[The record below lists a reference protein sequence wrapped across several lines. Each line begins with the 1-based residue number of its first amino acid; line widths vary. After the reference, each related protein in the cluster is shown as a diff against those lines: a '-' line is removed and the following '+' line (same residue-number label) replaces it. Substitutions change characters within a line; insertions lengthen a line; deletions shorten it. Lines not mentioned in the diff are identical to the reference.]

1 MKRRVFSITGGAGW
15 SIFFLLML
23 SSFFSPVYAQSPQTS
38 QPSDKPSDQAG
49 DSRIQLLKPEEGCLN
64 IAKKAM
70 IKCAIKTPFDS
81 TKLLV
86 LLDGTD
92 ISDILDITPE
102 GFEHKATG
110 VLASGD
116 HTLSITITTQDGQE
130 LKREFKFSTCHS
142 KTFDEI
148 YSSNEITTVA
158 EKKAV
163 RSGDTVTTPSWKVE
177 SNLASESKIKKG
189 EWEFLFKTNLRYF
202 GQDMAVTPPPDKGF
216 SLANYLFQAKYN
228 GSKINFLAE
237 TGDVTIDETPN
248 TVTGLARRGG
258 NLVFESKDLNLKLRT
273 FDVKSEQL
281 FGFVGGPGLGT
292 TPNDHI
298 MGASADLGIISDKL
312 RFRTIYVRGG
322 EQGDSLGTTTTTPIV
337 TPEETPSYG
346 NSSTTNQRKGDVLG
360 FLLTSDFFDKKF
372 VTEAELDFSRFDADT
387 TDEFRAKRDK
397 AYRLKASGTIKDY
410 TYEAL
415 YEYVGRD
422 YEVIGNPGLSKDKEG
437 YSLKGGGTFFKIHL
451 LNLSFSQYHDN
462 VKKDDLYPRTYT
474 TQGTLDY
481 TFSKFENLPIT
492 LSYQRSMVSTK
503 DEPIDILPT
512 KTDTDT
518 VTGQIHYKKGPWDL
532 GFQTSYSFQ
541 KDKTPADNDNTTV
554 TYTFTPTYTKDF
566 LTITPSFSY
575 NRSLAHNTGVHTD
588 TYTATLDLKGDL
600 FKKRVTYGLG
610 GTYTIVRASD
620 RSSKTDTLS
629 SNFSV
634 YYLLFKDLW
643 GFLDPSVGI
652 RGLYNRTNDR
662 VLRQITDEF
671 ALYFVLQTSMK
682 FLF

>member
-1 MKRRVFSITGGAGW
+1 MKRRVFSIPGGVGW

-92 ISDILDITPE
+92 ISGILDITPE

-110 VLASGD
+110 VLA
-116 HTLSITITTQDGQE
+116 
-130 LKREFKFSTCHS
+130 REFKFSTCHS

-158 EKKAV
+158 EKKIVKA
-163 RSGDTVTTPSWKVE
+163 GDTDTSPSWKVE

-189 EWEFLFKTNLRYF
+189 EWEFLYKTNLRYF

-462 VKKDDLYPRTYT
+462 VKKDDPYPR
-474 TQGTLDY
+474 
-481 TFSKFENLPIT
+481 S
-492 LSYQRSMVSTK
+492 SYQRSMVSTK

-541 KDKTPADNDNTTV
+541 KDKTPADNDNTTI

-600 FKKRVTYGLG
+600 FKKRVTYGLVQ
-610 GTYTIVRASD
+610 TSAFTTFCL
-620 RSSKTDTLS
+620 KTSGDFWTLQWV
-629 SNFSV
+629 FGD
-634 YYLLFKDLW
+634 Y
-643 GFLDPSVGI
+643 I
-652 RGLYNRTNDR
+652 IERMT
-662 VLRQITDEF
+662 E
-671 ALYFVLQTSMK
+671 YFVRSQMNLHSILCSKRQ
-682 FLF
+682 